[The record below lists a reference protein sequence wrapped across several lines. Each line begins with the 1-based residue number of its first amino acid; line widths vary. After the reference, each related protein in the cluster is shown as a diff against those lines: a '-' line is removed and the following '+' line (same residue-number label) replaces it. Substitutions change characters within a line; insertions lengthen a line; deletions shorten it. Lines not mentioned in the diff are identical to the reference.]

1 MDIQQLIINNN
12 QPSKG
17 GSMER
22 RIVAP
27 EVIENL
33 FLGNAELLYSMA
45 QPIRS
50 GELRERLEK
59 AYGLI
64 HYSTAAVGFFSNP
77 KARPTK
83 QTRNTLNSQFTLK
96 DLYRYENV
104 FAGLKLMSGNL
115 NKVDLIGGEGN
126 YRFLIRCIFPDS
138 VADMIYGYTGIMRP
152 AAPGEAEEVRKIFY
166 QIIAPGYE
174 IEVAQAVETGVNLIM
189 GGNYIGMPKKSC
201 FTLWLHHVNE
211 VLKGFGMHGGCK
223 KITVEM
229 PDGSKKKYVVVI
241 IGDSGH
247 GKSTLSFSDYGMG
260 KNIETLFLGDDM
272 VAIVPNGNGGF
283 RVIGFE
289 NLGLYLKSFGVSANN
304 EPLTYEGAM
313 GKNAILEN
321 VPPGSDMSPRFDR
334 ESENVLGTNNHRAI
348 VPIRHFCQGQAP
360 ALDIPLDEAHLVI
373 MLLTRA
379 PELPAIVKYLTPE
392 LATACYGALPSE
404 TTSAREPG
412 AKGGDIKYLCGA
424 DDFTPGP
431 QNRKLQRMLDTLRVL
446 GDKVTVLSV
455 NTSPSK
461 YKLGVTEKSI
471 KSFLTGEGK
480 WVNIDN
486 LPGRM
491 FLEDPF
497 MEFDE
502 KFIRFFGELSVNQK
516 RTLRDFGAPKEVIEA
531 L

>member
-1 MDIQQLIINNN
+1 M
-12 QPSKG
+12 SK
-17 GSMER
+17 
-22 RIVAP
+22 RIVPP
-27 EVIENL
+27 EVIEDV
-33 FLGNAELLYSMA
+33 FLSDARLLYSMA
-45 QPIRS
+45 QPVKS
-50 GELRERLEK
+50 GGLREGLEK
-59 AYGLI
+59 VRNLLN
-64 HYSTAAVGFFSNP
+64 YSTGSVGLFSNP

-83 QTRNTLNSQFTLK
+83 QTYNTLDWQFTLK
-96 DLYRYENV
+96 DLNRYKTI
-104 FAGLKLMSGNL
+104 FAGLELIRGNL
-115 NKVDLIGGEGN
+115 NRMDLIGGEGN
-126 YRFLIRCIFPDS
+126 YRFLLRCVFPDS
-138 VADMIYGYTGIMRP
+138 VADMMYGYSGIMRP
-152 AAPGEAEEVRKIFY
+152 AAPGEAEETLTTFY
-166 QIIAPGYE
+166 QIGVPYYE
-174 IEVAQAVETGVNLIM
+174 IEVAQAIENKVNLLA
-189 GGNYIGMPKKSC
+189 GGNYVGMIKKAG
-201 FTLWLHHVNE
+201 FTLWLHYVNE

-223 KITVEM
+223 KITVTM
-229 PDGSKKKYVVVI
+229 PNGNKKKYVVVI

-260 KNIETLFLGDDM
+260 KDIETLLLGDDM
-272 VAIVPNGNGGF
+272 VAIVPNGSGGF

-289 NLGLYLKSFGVSANN
+289 NLGLYLKSYGVSPNN

-321 VPPGSDMSPRFDR
+321 VPPGSDMSPRFDK

-348 VPIRHFCQGQAP
+348 VPIRHFCKGQAP
-360 ALDIPLDEAHLVI
+360 ALDIPLDDDTHLVI

-392 LATACYGALPSE
+392 LATSCYGALPSE

-431 QNRKLQRMLDTLRVL
+431 QSKKLQRMLETLRVL

-461 YKLGVTEKSI
+461 YKLAVTEKSI
-471 KSFLTGEGK
+471 KSFLAEEEK
-480 WVNIDN
+480 WISIKE

-491 FLEDPF
+491 FLEDPL

-502 KFIRFFGELSVNQK
+502 KFVRFFGELIANQK
-516 RTLRDFGAPKEVIEA
+516 RALRDFGAPKEVIDA